1 MPLHDKLGR
10 HFCDDLEPRFV
21 LSLGLLKT
29 LKSGHLYNTVRI
41 SVKYLALAP
50 LYV

>member
-1 MPLHDKLGR
+1 MPLHDKLDH

-21 LSLGLLKT
+21 PSLGFLKAF
-29 LKSGHLYNTVRI
+29 KSGHLYNTVRI